1 MDQKRNVESSGQDT
15 KETTNR
21 GTNRPHP
28 VESTDDWPTVEAL
41 ETKSLHIL
49 RNIND

>member
-1 MDQKRNVESSGQDT
+1 MDQKRNVKSSGQDA

-21 GTNRPHP
+21 SSDRPHP

-49 RNIND
+49 CNIND